1 MPKRK
6 VDPTKVQG
14 VLKDRMT
21 TNGKRRLKL
30 TADECAALKRQEL
43 ATTAA
48 YLFLDLDTPRSLSE
62 IAREMDMSIYQ
73 VREITKT
80 EEFEIAYN
88 DLFLELGKDPRYK
101 AAQGA
106 LADML
111 PIAMGQLRDILTN
124 PRTPAGTRLKAV
136 EKIMNLNGLENIAPQ
151 QSNRQELVEYLV
163 ENNINIDAVN
173 IALPDIYQEQMDDVI
188 EAEFDIEKAQEAP
201 SPQLPEGEQDNPE
214 E

>member
-6 VDPTKVQG
+6 VDPTNVQG

-21 TNGKRRLKL
+21 ENGRRRIRLNKEER
-30 TADECAALKRQEL
+30 AMFKRQEL

-48 YLFLDLDTPRSLSE
+48 YLFLDLDTPRSLHE
-62 IAREMDMSIYQ
+62 IAGEMSLSIHQLREL
-73 VREITKT
+73 TKT

-111 PIAMGQLRDILTN
+111 PLAMGQLRDILTN

-173 IALPDIYQEQMDDVI
+173 IALPEIYQNKMEEVI
-188 EAEFDIEKAQEAP
+188 EAEFDIEKAQVEP
-201 SPQLPEGEQDNPE
+201 TPLLPEGEQDNPE

>member
-6 VDPTKVQG
+6 VDPTKVTG
-14 VLKDRMT
+14 VLKERMT
-21 TNGKRRLKL
+21 DDGRRRLKL
-30 TADECAALKRQEL
+30 TKAERAALKKQEL
-43 ATTAA
+43 AQTAA
-48 YLFLDLDTPRSLSE
+48 YLFLNLDEPMTLH
-62 IAREMDMSIYQ
+62 EMAAEMNMSVHQ
-73 VREITKT
+73 FREITKT
-80 EEFEIAYN
+80 EEFDIAYN

-124 PRTPAGTRLKAV
+124 ARTPAGTRLKAV
-136 EKIMNLNGLENIAPQ
+136 EKIMNLNGLENLQPQ
-151 QSNRQELVEYLV
+151 QSNRQELVKYLV

-173 IALPDIYQEQMDDVI
+173 IALPDMYQEQMDEVI
-188 EAEFDIEKAQEAP
+188 EAEFDIEQAQEVP
-201 SPQLPEGEQDNPE
+201 SPQLPEGEQDIPE

>member
-1 MPKRK
+1 MSKRK
-6 VDPTKVQG
+6 VDPTKVTG

-21 TNGKRRLKL
+21 AHGHRRLKL
-30 TADECAALKRQEL
+30 NKAEREALKRQEL

-48 YLFLDLDTPRSLSE
+48 YLFLDLDTPRSLTE
-62 IAREMDMSIYQ
+62 IAREMDMSIHQ
-73 VREITKT
+73 VREVTKT
-80 EEFEIAYN
+80 EEFDIAYN

-111 PIAMGQLRDILTN
+111 PIAMGQLKDLLTST
-124 PRTPAGTRLKAV
+124 RTPAGTRLKAI

-173 IALPDIYQEQMDDVI
+173 IALPEMYASQMDEVI
-188 EAEFDIEKAQEAP
+188 EAEFDTEEAQAAP
-201 SPQLPEGEQDNPE
+201 IAQLPEGEQDSPE

>member
-14 VLKDRMT
+14 VLKDRIT
-21 TNGKRRLKL
+21 ASGHRRIKL
-30 TADECAALKRQEL
+30 NKEERAALKRQEL

-62 IAREMDMSIYQ
+62 IAREMDMSIHQ

-173 IALPDIYQEQMDDVI
+173 IALPDMYMEQMDNVI
-188 EAEFDIEKAQEAP
+188 EAEFDIEKAQEEPIA
-201 SPQLPEGEQDNPE
+201 QLPEGEQDSPE